1 MQAGETQIAKYKV
14 SPLIRLS
21 GVKNDQQIICSHPK
35 RCSIANSG
43 GNESPGDPGL
53 TIESLRTL
61 ASSTKLKV
69 GHSFTECP
77 KYTKALHNGVSVGMK
92 DKRAFR
98 FSTQL
103 QITKMVGALWSSKPG
118 QLASGPKVK
127 PMDPM
132 RAVASSN
139 PGVAHQK
146 ACFNSDT
153 IGPILGA
160 CLWG

>member
-21 GVKNDQQIICSHPK
+21 AVKNDQQIICSHTK
-35 RCSIANSG
+35 CCSIANSG
-43 GNESPGDPGL
+43 GNETPGDPGL

-103 QITKMVGALWSSKPG
+103 RTTKKVGHCGVPNPVSSL
-118 QLASGPKVK
+118 QAKVK
-127 PMDPM
+127 PIDPM

>member
-21 GVKNDQQIICSHPK
+21 AVKNDQQIICSHTK
-35 RCSIANSG
+35 CCSIANSG
-43 GNESPGDPGL
+43 GNETPGDPGL

-98 FSTQL
+98 FLDPAADNQ
-103 QITKMVGALWSSKPG
+103 KGWALWSSKPG
-118 QLASGPKVK
+118 QLASGQ
-127 PMDPM
+127 
-132 RAVASSN
+132 
-139 PGVAHQK
+139 G
-146 ACFNSDT
+146 
-153 IGPILGA
+153 
-160 CLWG
+160 